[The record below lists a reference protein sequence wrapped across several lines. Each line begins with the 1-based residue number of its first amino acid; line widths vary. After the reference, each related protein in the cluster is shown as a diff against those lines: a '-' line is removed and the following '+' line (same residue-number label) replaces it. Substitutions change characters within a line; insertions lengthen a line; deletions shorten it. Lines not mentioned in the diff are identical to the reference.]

1 MVTVYKFKG
10 CRKVRRYYS
19 AEYDAIC
26 YYCAFENVTSKLY
39 YHADVYIHC
48 VEIALVKNMLKEVN
62 KTHLIY
68 DLVYILYSRPHHIL
82 KTLKRETS
90 NQLCLA

>member
-26 YYCAFENVTSKLY
+26 YYCAFENVTGKVLHN
-39 YHADVYIHC
+39 HADVYIHC
-48 VEIALVKNMLKEVN
+48 AEIVLVKNMLKEVN

-68 DLVYILYSRPHHIL
+68 DLVAIHFIV
-82 KTLKRETS
+82 
-90 NQLCLA
+90 LCTELSL